1 MTGSRTSA
9 SRPAPATVPFA
20 ERRTRRRR
28 LRGILYGLAAVLAV
42 AAFGGAAWLV
52 GWSDATKLETVRVE
66 GADGPLADQ
75 VRAAAAAPVGD
86 QLVRV
91 DTPALAKRVGELPE
105 ISSVS
110 VERSWPQTI
119 VVTVTPR
126 TAAAAIDAD
135 GTWWLVDES
144 GVLFGRSNAQP
155 ADLPVLDAPVADGAE
170 ATRAAGVAVLT
181 SLPAALNELVATFS
195 AQSEADVRL
204 GLTSGATVLWGD
216 ATMGDRKAEVLLALL
231 REGATTYDVSA
242 PERPAITP

>member
-1 MTGSRTSA
+1 MA
-9 SRPAPATVPFA
+9 
-20 ERRTRRRR
+20 RR
-28 LRGILYGLAAVLAV
+28 L
-42 AAFGGAAWLV
+42 
-52 GWSDATKLETVRVE
+52 VRCHQTGDGPRR

-75 VRAAAAAPVGD
+75 VRAAAAAPVGV

-170 ATRAAGVAVLT
+170 AIRAAGVAVLT
-181 SLPAALNELVATFS
+181 SAS
-195 AQSEADVRL
+195 R
-204 GLTSGATVLWGD
+204 
-216 ATMGDRKAEVLLALL
+216 
-231 REGATTYDVSA
+231 
-242 PERPAITP
+242 PE

>member
-9 SRPAPATVPFA
+9 RRPAPATVLFA

-28 LRGILYGLAAVLAV
+28 LRGILHGLAAVLAV
-42 AAFGGAAWLV
+42 AAVGGAVWLV
-52 GWSDATKLETVRVE
+52 GWSDATKLETIRVE
-66 GADGPLADQ
+66 GADGPLVDQ
-75 VRAAAAAPVGD
+75 VLAAAAAPVGSP
-86 QLVRV
+86 LLRV
-91 DTPALAKRVGELPE
+91 DTTALAKRVGELPE

-126 TAAAAIDAD
+126 TAGAAIDAD

-155 ADLPVLDAPVADGAE
+155 ADLPVLDAPVADGDE
-170 ATRAAGVAVLT
+170 ATRAAGVAVLS
-181 SLPAALNELVATFS
+181 SLPAALNELVATVS

-216 ATMGDRKAEVLLALL
+216 ASMGDRKADVLLALL